1 MTVVSNLDMMNIVA
15 ILVKINKIESSDD
28 SDKYSKI
35 VDLLD
40 STQNSFNID
49 LDSHNLNLLPDLI
62 ELTSTDGSVLWQ
74 TMRDRYEELADY

>member
-49 LDSHNLNLLPDLI
+49 LDSHNLSLMPDLI
-62 ELTSTDGSVLWQ
+62 EITSTDGSVLWQ

>member
-28 SDKYSKI
+28 SDKNSKI

-49 LDSHNLNLLPDLI
+49 LDSHNLSLMPDLI
-62 ELTSTDGSVLWQ
+62 EITSTDGSVLWQ